1 MQLKKTV
8 IVLLTMVLILG
19 MGLPS
24 AYATETAD
32 TMDVYGRYEEP
43 IKLTSVFVSSTAI
56 EEMLAG
62 LGTGETIEDNR
73 WTRLMKDVL
82 NIEVEYIAVVD
93 AAQYNEKINIMLASG
108 QMPDFLTDISAT
120 TVKQM
125 VEGELLMPVREL
137 FDDWASD
144 ENKALH
150 GITRYLNWTA
160 FNFNDDYYA
169 IPTVGEGD
177 TLDSTSMLWIRRD
190 WLENLN
196 LDLPET
202 LEELDAIIE
211 AFATGDPDQNGVDGD
226 TLGLGLLGGDQFLEL
241 AAGYFNSNSAY
252 PKIWL
257 DKEGKL
263 EKGLIQPEVKNTLSK
278 LHDLYVNGSIDTEFS
293 IKGSAQLGEDIA
305 NGKVG
310 LFFGSHA
317 SPLLYGFAAE
327 KAVDPNTDWVS
338 LPIPGKSSV
347 PAASEVIDGVVIS
360 KNCENPEAI
369 VKMMNVSN
377 LYDLLA
383 ADNETKEYYVTDG
396 HNFVRPVTYPHP
408 SMGNLYMALVASKMM
423 EGMDFPTAR
432 DAAIDEFYSEED
444 APVLKE
450 IFKFDTQSIV
460 YNLFMPYVESGSS
473 DAYPWYIIFG
483 PEGSE
488 HVLRYYWDNYDAK
501 LQPDMYSGP
510 VTELMSQFASTEQT
524 MRDEMF
530 VRIIMGEDDISAFD
544 TFVQNFMAVG
554 GTDVTN
560 EANEWYAQQAE

>member
-1 MQLKKTV
+1 MHLKRL
-8 IVLLTMVLILG
+8 IVLLLAMVLVLG
-19 MGLPS
+19 IGLPG
-24 AYATETAD
+24 AYAMGTDEIGD
-32 TMDVYGRYEEP
+32 LIGRYEEP
-43 IKLTSVFVSSTAI
+43 ITLTSVFVSSSAI

-82 NIEVEYIAVVD
+82 NIDIEYIAVVD

-108 QMPDFLTDISAT
+108 QMPDFLTDITAT

-125 VEGELLMPVREL
+125 VEGELLMPVRDL
-137 FDDWASD
+137 FDEWASD

-150 GITRYLNWTA
+150 GVTRYLNWTA

-190 WLENLN
+190 WLNNLN
-196 LDLPET
+196 LEQPET
-202 LEELDAIIE
+202 IEDLDAIIE

-226 TLGLGLLGGDQFLEL
+226 TLGLGLLGGQQFLEL

-257 DKEGKL
+257 EKDGAL
-263 EKGLIQPEVKNTLSK
+263 EKGLIQPEVKNTLAK
-278 LHDLYVNGSIDTEFS
+278 LHELYVNGYIDTEFS
-293 IKGSAQLGEDIA
+293 IKGSAQLAEDIA
-305 NGKVG
+305 TGKVG
-310 LFFGSHA
+310 MFFGSHA
-317 SPLLYGFAAE
+317 SPLLYGFAAG
-327 KAVDPNTDWVS
+327 KAMDPNSDWIA
-338 LPIPGKSSV
+338 LPIPGKSSM
-347 PAASEVIDGVVIS
+347 PAASGVIDGVVIS
-360 KNCENPEAI
+360 KNCKNPEAVI
-369 VKMMNVSN
+369 KMMNVSN

-383 ADNETKEYYVTDG
+383 SDIETKEYYVTDG

-408 SMGNLYMALVASKMM
+408 SMGNLYMALVASKML

-450 IFKFDTQSIV
+450 MFKNETESIV
-460 YNLFMPYVESGSS
+460 YNLFMPYVESQST

-488 HVLRYYWDNYDAK
+488 HVLRYYWDHYDEK
-501 LQPDMYSGP
+501 LQPDMYTGP
-510 VTELMSQFASTEQT
+510 VTETMSMFASTEQT

-554 GTDVTN
+554 GTDVTI
-560 EANEWYAQQAE
+560 EANEWYAEQAQ